1 MVFELQWTA
10 KARTQY
16 LQIMERAGGR
26 PQPQS
31 REMGKKPSK
40 QIGLAKQV
48 EKTLELLE
56 KNPKPPGLQS
66 HQYDG
71 IANPF
76 EPGKSVWEAYVQNRT
91 PAAYRIFWCY
101 GPDPGQLTILAITA
115 HP

>member
-10 KARTQY
+10 KASTQY
-16 LQIMERAGGR
+16 LQIMERADY
-26 PQPQS
+26 PQTQS
-31 REMGKKPSK
+31 KNTENKHSK

-48 EKTLELLE
+48 SITLELLE
-56 KNPKPPGLQS
+56 NNPKHPGLHS

-76 EPGKSVWEAYVQNRT
+76 TPEKSVWEAYVQNRT

-101 GPDPGQLTILAITA
+101 GPDAGQITILAITA